1 MHVEMENASKH
12 SNLRSYRQN
21 QLLSINHMLVDVYTT
36 LRPVEGVWINIAI
49 WGISF
54 ERTDRLVSLY
64 TVHRWNFQMKFQN
77 NFQNGN
83 LYTFLDL
90 PEAEGIV
97 TIEFLAT
104 APV

>member
-1 MHVEMENASKH
+1 
-12 SNLRSYRQN
+12 
-21 QLLSINHMLVDVYTT
+21 MLVDVYTT

-54 ERTDRLVSLY
+54 ERTDRLVLY
-64 TVHRWNFQMKFQN
+64 TVHRWNFQMKFQK

-97 TIEFLAT
+97 TIAFLAT